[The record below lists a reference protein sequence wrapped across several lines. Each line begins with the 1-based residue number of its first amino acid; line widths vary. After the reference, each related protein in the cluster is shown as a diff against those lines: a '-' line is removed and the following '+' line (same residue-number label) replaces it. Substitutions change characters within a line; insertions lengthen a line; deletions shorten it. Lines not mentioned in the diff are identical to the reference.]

1 MRSLPNKIGKPVYI
15 KHLSGVELLATV
27 HSISHTTE
35 SLVIEKVRELHL
47 QPQQTPQGVQMGL
60 SIDKPFLTLYPD
72 AQVTLENSSVLA
84 IFEIPVDIE
93 KAYIEQTSSI
103 HIP

>member
-15 KHLSGVELLATV
+15 KHLSGAELLATV
-27 HSISHTTE
+27 HSISHDNN
-35 SLVIEKVRELHL
+35 SFVVEKVREIHL

-72 AQVTLENSSVLA
+72 AQVTLENSSVLGM
-84 IFEIPVDIE
+84 FEVPLDIE

>member
-1 MRSLPNKIGKPVYI
+1 MRSLQNKIGKPVYI
-15 KHLSGVELLATV
+15 KHISGVELLATV
-27 HSISHTTE
+27 HSISLA
-35 SLVIEKVRELHL
+35 SSSFVVEKVREINL
-47 QPQQTPQGVQMGL
+47 QPQQTPQGIQMGL

-84 IFEIPVDIE
+84 LFEMPLDIE

-103 HIP
+103 HMP